1 MLPSLKAKYRLF
13 YGLMTLKSRGL

>member
-13 YGLMTLKSRGL
+13 YGLMILKSRGL